1 MPDVYVPRVVV
12 DRVPDAT
19 ALGACDGRVYVGTS
33 HGSIFEM
40 GAPDV
45 ELSRGRHRR
54 IDQISSIPG
63 TPYMACMADGYV
75 SVSTPASLDTPT
87 SLPLSHG
94 ASFLVAGSWLE
105 AHSAETPT
113 ATSTSQRAL
122 GLRSMDEVAREKQKA
137 PQNALVSMLAIAC
150 RRRRCVVMYR
160 WVDGAFWDAKVHPLP
175 RGPQTLALLTEG
187 QALVAGYGHYEYV
200 RVVIPPAHASS
211 VAWRLPPSDAL
222 TSGTW
227 VDTHAWDTYAV
238 PVDGDGDDASW
249 WGRTDRPW
257 AISLAH
263 GVLVS
268 TPRRGVVIDAHGR
281 ILPPSLP
288 WSAVPYG
295 GIACAP
301 YVFLREPD
309 GSLGVYMQSTLRRA
323 QSMTLPAG
331 PVQLLTDPPH
341 VYAHGSLYALDVCGL
356 EAQLDAL
363 TAAGAYAE
371 ALDMLNAEPI
381 DKDARAHVGLAAFV
395 DGAFDT
401 GMDVFMD
408 VDMNPA
414 YVLALY
420 PASLTG
426 PLAKPPSTWSALFGT
441 RLPVHAE
448 SDAFTSPQAL
458 DALVRYLNDRRRLL
472 RSGSLPP
479 PTAEAVDTQC
489 LQQLRMCDCTP
500 DTISPHEAV
509 AMAQVVDTA
518 LLTVFLRTKPSLVGA
533 LCRVDNWCDL
543 AQVRTQLEARH
554 MHQALVSLYRTR
566 GMHTEAL
573 AQLPEPEDMAAYL
586 DTLGPEH
593 TDLILSHARKVLD
606 VAPALGLSIFTSDT
620 HLTQLPPERVAPDL
634 APTYPA
640 TCLAYLEAVMTVRD
654 VAPALHTLRARL
666 HLDACRHGAPLDAF
680 IAFLRSSTHYDADA
694 LLLED
699 LPWPLVRSVL
709 LGRLGHYVEA
719 LHLLLVE
726 AHLVSEAEAFCVEHS
741 TSAGPDL
748 YATLLRLVRTHAP
761 EHLLR
766 VCEGVLT
773 QHAKDVPLPDIL
785 ALLPPEWPV
794 QRVQALLLRNLHA
807 QASDRVQQRIE
818 SALSTA
824 HRAAL
829 DQSVR
834 IQRQARVLVT
844 DHSTCEQCGRR
855 LAQLVLAVV
864 PATGATMH
872 YYCAMQHT

>member
-12 DRVPDAT
+12 DNVPDAT
-19 ALGACDGRVYVGTS
+19 ALGACDGHVYVGTS
-33 HGSIFEM
+33 HGSIFKS

-45 ELSRGRHRR
+45 EVGGGRRR
-54 IDQISSIPG
+54 RVDQISSIPG

-87 SLPLSHG
+87 RLPLSHG
-94 ASFLVAGSWLE
+94 ATFIVTGIWLE
-105 AHSAETPT
+105 AHSAEATS

-122 GLRSMDEVAREKQKA
+122 GLRSMDEVAREKQQA
-137 PQNALVSMLAIAC
+137 PQNAHVSVLAIAC
-150 RRRRCVVMYR
+150 RRRRCIVVYR
-160 WVDGAFWDAKVHPLP
+160 WFDGAFWDAKVHLLP
-175 RGPQTLALLTEG
+175 RGPQTLALLGEG

-227 VDTHAWDTYAV
+227 VDTHLWDTYAV
-238 PVDGDGDDASW
+238 QVGADGDDSSW
-249 WGRTDRPW
+249 WGRVDRPW
-257 AISLAH
+257 AVSLAH
-263 GVLVS
+263 GALVS
-268 TPRRGVVIDAHGR
+268 TPRRGVVVDAQGR
-281 ILPPSLP
+281 TLPPSLP
-288 WSAVPYG
+288 WSTVPYG

-301 YVFLREPD
+301 YVLLREAD
-309 GSLGVYMQSTLRRA
+309 GSLGVYMQSTLRQV
-323 QSMTLPAG
+323 QSITLPAG
-331 PVQLLTDPPH
+331 PVQLLSETPH
-341 VYAHGSLYALDVCGL
+341 AYAHGTLYALDACGL
-356 EAQLDAL
+356 EAQLDAF

-371 ALDMLNAEPI
+371 ALDMLKAAPT
-381 DKDARAHVGLAAFV
+381 DKNARALVGLAAFV
-395 DGAFDT
+395 DGAFDI
-401 GMDVFMD
+401 GMDVFID

-420 PASLTG
+420 PVSFAG
-426 PLAKPPSTWSALFGT
+426 PLAKPPSTWSALFGA
-441 RLPVHAE
+441 RFPVHAE
-448 SDAFTSPQAL
+448 SDTFTSPQAL

-472 RSGSLPP
+472 RGGPLPR

-500 DTISPHEAV
+500 DAVSPSEAV

-518 LLTVFLRTKPSLVGA
+518 LLKVFLQTKPTLVGA

-573 AQLPEPEDMAAYL
+573 AQLHEPEETVAYL

-593 TDLILSHARKVLD
+593 TDLIMCYAQKVLD
-606 VAPALGLSIFTSDT
+606 MAPTLGLFIFTSDA
-620 HLTQLPPERVAPDL
+620 HLTQLPPDRVAQEL
-634 APTYPA
+634 ASSYPM
-640 TCLAYLEAVMTVRD
+640 TCLAYLEAVMAVRD

-666 HLDACRHGAPLDAF
+666 HLNACRHGAPLDACV
-680 IAFLRSSTHYDADA
+680 AFLRTSTRYDADA

-699 LPWPLVRSVL
+699 VPWPLVRAVL
-709 LGRLGHYVEA
+709 LGRLGQYVEA

-726 AHLVSEAEAFCVEHS
+726 AHQVSEAEAFCVEHS
-741 TSAGPDL
+741 TTAGPYL
-748 YATLLRLVRTHAP
+748 YTTLLRLVRLHAP

-766 VCEGVLT
+766 VCEGVLS
-773 QHAKDVPLPDIL
+773 QHAKDMPLTDIL

-794 QRVQALLLRNLHA
+794 QRVQTLLLRNLRA
-807 QASDRVQQRIE
+807 QVSDRMQQRIE

-824 HRAAL
+824 HGAAL
-829 DQSVR
+829 NQNVR
-834 IQRQARVLVT
+834 AMQQARVLVT
-844 DHSTCEQCGRR
+844 DHSTCERCGRR
-855 LAQLVLAVV
+855 LGESVLAVI

-872 YYCAMQHT
+872 YYCAMKHI